1 MGASEL
7 WAVYQTLKGVL
18 AQIPTTQATLR
29 DKVLQAVNQAK
40 GDCSTAVSNEQN
52 A

>member
-18 AQIPTTQATLR
+18 AQIPATQTTLR
-29 DKVLQAVNQAK
+29 ANVLTAVNQAK
-40 GDCSTAVSNEQN
+40 ADCATAVSNEQN
-52 A
+52 T